1 LKIKNPL
8 LMTGAVIISVLMLSC
23 LYGSFL
29 LLSQSTNAERMQPTD
44 TNLIIAGLASAQ
56 QTMLASATAT
66 ALLSVLS
73 PLFLIYVERTVADRP
88 ITWKE
93 RPRAALVGIL
103 VYQPVMLFWLISPY
117 GEISRAIALV
127 GYSSQESILTTS
139 VVKTFALGFVP
150 MWTLIIA
157 VFAFS
162 CMKVVKAL

>member
-1 LKIKNPL
+1 
-8 LMTGAVIISVLMLSC
+8 MTGAVIISVLMLSC

-56 QTMLASATAT
+56 QTMLALATAT